1 MENIV
6 EPTYDF
12 DFSKLHLGS
21 PISTSGGSY
30 FTKILI
36 NNKSLYVQTPKSL
49 TKQGFIKSGKKIY
62 TDLMFSN
69 VDNIFIDWL
78 ERLQNKCE
86 ELLYDKNETW
96 FETKMEKDDI
106 ENAFT
111 CPVKIFKSGKNY
123 LVRIN
128 VKNNLKIYDEDNNL
142 FDLETITNDKSIISI
157 IEIQGIKFTSKNF
170 QLEMELKQCM
180 IVSLDPFLDKCFIKT
195 GNKNN
200 IQTKSIVENLSINE
214 NKIDENKIDE
224 NKIDE
229 NKIDENKIDE
239 NKINLDDIFNTS
251 ISEIENKI
259 KESENLKFKNNIIKE
274 EVKEIDKKELKE
286 NNKKELKEI
295 DKKEHKENNKK
306 EHKENNKKEHKEN
319 NKKELKENNE
329 EELKK
334 QLPNIEQDSE
344 SIKLDIE
351 DLTPIIE
358 TKNINEMDEVNIDFN
373 NGNLNSDIM
382 QLKNRNQVYREIYQK
397 AKEKAMELKKATI
410 VAYLELKNIKNMYM
424 LDDIVE
430 SDTDLGELDMLESDT
445 EPIFSD
451 DEN

>member
-195 GNKNN
+195 GNKNDV
-200 IQTKSIVENLSINE
+200 QTKSIVENLSIDK
-214 NKIDENKIDE
+214 NKIN
-224 NKIDE
+224 
-229 NKIDENKIDE
+229 E

-259 KESENLKFKNNIIKE
+259 KEPEILKFKNNIIKE
-274 EVKEIDKKELKE
+274 ELKEIDKE
-286 NNKKELKEI
+286 ELKEI
-295 DKKEHKENNKK
+295 DKKEL
-306 EHKENNKKEHKEN
+306 KENNKKEHKEN
-319 NKKELKENNE
+319 NKKELKESNKRELKENNE
-329 EELKK
+329 EELKE

>member
-12 DFSKLHLGS
+12 DFSKLNLGS

-36 NNKSLYVQTPKSL
+36 SNKSLYVQTPKSL

-86 ELLYDKNETW
+86 ELLHEKSEMW
-96 FETKMEKDDI
+96 FESKMERDDI
-106 ENAFT
+106 ETAFT
-111 CPVKIFKSGKNY
+111 SPVKIFKSGKNY
-123 LVRIN
+123 LVRVN
-128 VKNNLKIYDEDNNL
+128 VKLNLKIYDENNNS
-142 FDLETITNDKSIISI
+142 FELENVTNDKSIISI
-157 IEIQGIKFTSKNF
+157 LEIQGIKFTSKNF

-180 IVSLDPFLDKCFIKT
+180 IVSLDPFLDRCFIKT
-195 GNKNN
+195 SKISINDTNDKNIN
-200 IQTKSIVENLSINE
+200 IDANE
-214 NKIDENKIDE
+214 NKNFDEIKKID
-224 NKIDE
+224 DV
-229 NKIDENKIDE
+229 
-239 NKINLDDIFNTS
+239 KINLDNIFDTS
-251 ISEIENKI
+251 ISEIKTQEPAPI
-259 KESENLKFKNNIIKE
+259 EFKEVISKKSMDKDI
-274 EVKEIDKKELKE
+274 VKKELKE
-286 NNKKELKEI
+286 SKKKELKE
-295 DKKEHKENNKK
+295 EP
-306 EHKENNKKEHKEN
+306 
-319 NKKELKENNE
+319 
-329 EELKK
+329 
-334 QLPNIEQDSE
+334 PNLEP
-344 SIKLDIE
+344 IKLDIE
-351 DLTPIIE
+351 DLTPIVE
-358 TKNINEMDEVNIDFN
+358 NEPVIMMDEVNIDFN
-373 NGNLNSDIM
+373 GGNLNSDVM

-445 EPIFSD
+445 DPIFSD
-451 DEN
+451 EEN

>member
-195 GNKNN
+195 GNKNDV
-200 IQTKSIVENLSINE
+200 QTKSIVENLSIDKNKINE
-214 NKIDENKIDE
+214 NKINENKI
-224 NKIDE
+224 N
-229 NKIDENKIDE
+229 E

-259 KESENLKFKNNIIKE
+259 KEPEILKFKNNIIKE
-274 EVKEIDKKELKE
+274 ELKEIDKE
-286 NNKKELKEI
+286 ELKEI
-295 DKKEHKENNKK
+295 DKKEL
-306 EHKENNKKEHKEN
+306 KENNKKEHKEN
-319 NKKELKENNE
+319 NKKELKESNKRELKENNE
-329 EELKK
+329 EELKE